1 MALPVPLLC
10 VRALSKEYRVGL
22 PGQIAT
28 HFVLRNVDL
37 DVYTNE
43 CVAIVGPP
51 GSGKSTL
58 LLCLAGL
65 LHPTTGLI
73 HWNLPP
79 DASGCPAR
87 IVYVPE
93 RPAYYGFLTVS
104 EVLGYYVSSPSAPIA
119 RPTVI
124 TRPSTSPARRDASD
138 ISSAERIERT
148 LVRAGLQTK
157 AHQNVGELSP
167 ADVQRLRLAQALV
180 AAPRVI
186 LFDELSPELDDRAFT
201 DVQRIINELAESG
214 ILVVLASRDEVS
226 ARQLAPK
233 MIHFPSPWSPA
244 LPARRIAEA
253 RTLRENDGKDMRPS

>member
-1 MALPVPLLC
+1 
-10 VRALSKEYRVGL
+10 VGL

-79 DASGCPAR
+79 DPSGGPAR

-93 RPAYYGFLTVS
+93 RPAYYDFLTVS
-104 EVLGYYVSSPSAPIA
+104 EVLGYYVSSPPALIA
-119 RPTVI
+119 HPTVI
-124 TRPSTSPARRDASD
+124 PRPPASPTRRDASD
-138 ISSAERIERT
+138 ISSAERIART
-148 LVRAGLQTK
+148 LARAGLEAK
-157 AHQNVGELSP
+157 AHQKVGELSLV
-167 ADVQRLRLAQALV
+167 DVQRLRFAQALV

-186 LFDELSPELDDRAFT
+186 LFDELSPELDARTFT
-201 DVQRIINELAESG
+201 DIQRIINELAEAG

-233 MIHFPSPWSPA
+233 MIHFPSPWSST

-253 RTLRENDGKDMRPS
+253 RTLRKNDRKDRRPS